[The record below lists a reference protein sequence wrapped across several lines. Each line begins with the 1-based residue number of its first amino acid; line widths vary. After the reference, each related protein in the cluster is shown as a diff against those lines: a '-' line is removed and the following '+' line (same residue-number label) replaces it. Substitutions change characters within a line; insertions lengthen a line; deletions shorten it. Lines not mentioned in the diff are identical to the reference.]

1 MNYMT
6 KKAIMDRLQE
16 HYEIV
21 RRPINTDV
29 FAIFLQGS
37 QNYVDDLFFEGS
49 DVDSR
54 AIYLPN
60 IKDIYLG
67 KDISQVE
74 LVLDNE
80 EHIDRF
86 DIRKF
91 LGLIT
96 TPGINN
102 YECLFTEYAIVN
114 PKYKAF
120 YDELVSIREKLAR
133 VNEKKFLM
141 STMGISRRDLIDL
154 QKRVGGEDY
163 DIETF
168 GYSRKR
174 LSNIM
179 RFNSTIKAYLD
190 NKNFSACL
198 MSMDQEL
205 IHKIRRTEFYTLE
218 QAIEIAELTDK
229 NTKELASGFEDTAI
243 DTDTIEIAQ
252 DIIVRLM
259 LEVSR
264 RDVGQC

>member
-1 MNYMT
+1 
-6 KKAIMDRLQE
+6 MDRLKE
-16 HYEIV
+16 HYEIAEK
-21 RRPINTDV
+21 NGKGEM

-37 QNYVDDLFFEGS
+37 QNYIDDLFFEGS
-49 DVDSR
+49 DIDSR

-60 IKDIYLG
+60 IKDTYLG
-67 KDISQVE
+67 RDISDTE
-74 LVLDNE
+74 LILDNQ

-91 LGLIT
+91 LSLIT

-114 PKYKAF
+114 PKYKSF
-120 YDELVSIREKLAR
+120 YDELICIREKLAR

-179 RFNSTIKAYLD
+179 RFNLVIKAYLD
-190 NKNFSACL
+190 NKDFSDCL
-198 MSMDQEL
+198 KAMDQEL
-205 IHKIRRTEFYTLE
+205 IYKIRRTEFYTLE
-218 QAIEIAELTDK
+218 QAVKIAESTDK
-229 NTKELASGFEDTAI
+229 ETKELAYNFKETPI
-243 DTDTIEIAQ
+243 DTDTIEKVE

-259 LEVSR
+259 VQSHRKE
-264 RDVGQC
+264 VGQC

>member
-1 MNYMT
+1 MYMT
-6 KKAIMDRLQE
+6 KENIMNRLGVHYLHAINKANG
-16 HYEIV
+16 EI
-21 RRPINTDV
+21 

-37 QNYVDDLFFEGS
+37 QNYIEDLFSEDS

-60 IKDIYLG
+60 VRDVYLG
-67 KDISQVE
+67 RDISQTE
-74 LVLDNE
+74 LILANQ

-86 DIRKF
+86 DVRKM
-91 LGLIT
+91 LSLIL

-114 PKYKAF
+114 PKYKSF

-133 VNEKKFLM
+133 VNQKKFLM

-179 RFNSTIKAYLD
+179 RFNLVIKAYLD
-190 NKNFSACL
+190 NKDFSDCL
-198 MSMDQEL
+198 KAMDQEL
-205 IHKIRRTEFYTLE
+205 IYKIRRTEYYTLE
-218 QAIEIAELTDK
+218 EAIKIAESTDK
-229 NTKELASGFEDTAI
+229 ETKELAYNFKDIAVDI
-243 DTDTIEIAQ
+243 DTIEKVEN
-252 DIIVRLM
+252 IIVRLM
-259 LEVSR
+259 VQSHRKE
-264 RDVGQC
+264 VGQC